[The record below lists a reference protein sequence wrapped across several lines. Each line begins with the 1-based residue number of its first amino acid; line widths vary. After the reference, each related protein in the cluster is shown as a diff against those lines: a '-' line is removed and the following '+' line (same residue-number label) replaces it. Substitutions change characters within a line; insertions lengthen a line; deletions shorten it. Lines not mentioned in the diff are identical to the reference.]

1 MKAADYRAT
10 AMTEAAL
17 LATVR
22 AMAKRLGWLM
32 YHTHNSKHSE
42 AGFPDIVLARH
53 GIVIFAELKSQTGRI
68 TPEQQKWLDEL
79 SETQS
84 QSAQIDN
91 TPDDYGTVYYPV
103 QVMLWRPS
111 DLPEIER
118 ILR

>member
-22 AMAKRLGWLM
+22 AMAKRLGWLV

-42 AGFPDIVLARH
+42 AGFPDLVMVRRGVI
-53 GIVIFAELKSQTGRI
+53 IFAELKSQTGGV
-68 TPEQQKWLDEL
+68 T
-79 SETQS
+79 
-84 QSAQIDN
+84 SAQAEWLGRLEESCSGN
-91 TPDDYGTVYYPV
+91 LAVV
-103 QVMLWRPS
+103 WRPS